1 MAAFSSG
8 MPSTSVYLVLPSLR
22 ARTAASLMLSGVS
35 KSGSPADSEITSR
48 PLAFSSRA
56 FVAIAMVWDG
66 EMRLT
71 LSEKKRAGSAPMA
84 ASLVPLAGVGIDA
97 GLRKRRGPYAGAPSS
112 QARNGATA
120 GNEQA
125 GAWVLAYRYRRAAR
139 HSASCCQGGARLQYE
154 RAASE

>member
-56 FVAIAMVWDG
+56 FVAMPMVCDG

-71 LSEKKRAGSAPMA
+71 LSARKRAGRAPMA
-84 ASLVPLAGVGIDA
+84 ASLVPWLGVELAGR
-97 GLRKRRGPYAGAPSS
+97 L
-112 QARNGATA
+112 QARRTLRRDACLSRA
-120 GNEQA
+120 GVRQ
-125 GAWVLAYRYRRAAR
+125 
-139 HSASCCQGGARLQYE
+139 
-154 RAASE
+154 